1 MFVYAP
7 HFDHFDHLSLVY
19 LIKSTIEKSERSYWS
34 CVHKCQST
42 IQEKDE
48 QNGEDQFN
56 TPRDPSMSLY
66 NSINTPSCTTS
77 TTNMYNKDVPS
88 SESVSIVSGP
98 SLDTWFGCVIALLVY
113 SLFIDLTSSMEPRS
127 PNTLM
132 AVATV
137 ATVVAVVVAAVVAV
151 VVVVVAVVVKEK
163 DEGPVIGSKSPGNN
177 PNSTIDGANKLCS
190 L

>member
-1 MFVYAP
+1 
-7 HFDHFDHLSLVY
+7 
-19 LIKSTIEKSERSYWS
+19 
-34 CVHKCQST
+34 
-42 IQEKDE
+42 
-48 QNGEDQFN
+48 
-56 TPRDPSMSLY
+56 
-66 NSINTPSCTTS
+66 
-77 TTNMYNKDVPS
+77 MYNKDVPS

-137 ATVVAVVVAAVVAV
+137 ATVVAVVVAAVV
-151 VVVVVAVVVKEK
+151 VVVAVVEEK